1 MSPTDLDVTR
11 AARLGDRR
19 LFPDL
24 EARVYL
30 NHAAISPPSRPVID
44 AAARVLAS
52 YAARGAGAFPTWMDQ
67 RKRLK
72 EKLATLIGARA
83 EDLGL
88 VQSTTRGVNDVALCF
103 PWLAG
108 ERVVC
113 FEGEFPANVT
123 PWQRA
128 AALFDLEVA
137 LLPIADFSA
146 DEGRAMARLE
156 HELVRG
162 ARLVA
167 VSAVEFQTG
176 LRTPL
181 AELAALCHR
190 HGAELFVDGVQAC
203 GATPVD
209 VGATG
214 VDYLACG
221 GHKWMMAVEGTGFLY
236 VRPDRVAALRPSVAG
251 WLSHEDGVG
260 FLFEGPGRLRYDR
273 PVRAKA
279 DLVEGGNLNAI
290 GFAAMEASLDLILSL
305 GVDAIHAHANA
316 ILDALEP
323 ALVARGFTSLRSP
336 DRARRSAILGVL
348 PPDGVSVVA
357 LAREVNA
364 LGVACSTPDG
374 VLRFSPHWPN
384 ATAEVPIVIDAVDE
398 ALARVSSPSR

>member
-1 MSPTDLDVTR
+1 MTTTDLSPDR
-11 AARLGDRR
+11 AARFGDRS
-19 LFPDL
+19 LFPAL
-24 EARVYL
+24 EARVYV
-30 NHAAISPPSRPVID
+30 NHAAISPPSRPVIE
-44 AAARVLAS
+44 AVSGVLAS
-52 YAARGAGAFPTWMDQ
+52 YASRGAGAFLTWMEQ

-72 EKLATLIGARA
+72 DKLATLLGARA

-103 PWLAG
+103 PWRG
-108 ERVVC
+108 GDRVVC

-128 AALFDLEVA
+128 AALFGLEVVF
-137 LLPIADFSA
+137 LPIADFSA
-146 DEGRAMARLE
+146 DEGRALERLE
-156 HELVRG
+156 AELLRG
-162 ARLVA
+162 VRLVA

-181 AELAALCHR
+181 AEIAALCHA
-190 HGAELFVDGVQAC
+190 HGAEVFVDAVQAC

-209 VGATG
+209 VGQTG

-260 FLFEGPGRLRYDR
+260 FLFEGPGHLRYDR

-279 DLVEGGNLNAI
+279 DLVEGGNLNAM
-290 GFAAMEASLDLILSL
+290 GFAAMEASLDLILGL
-305 GVDAIHAHANA
+305 GVHAIHAHANA

-323 ALVARGFTSLRSP
+323 ALVARGFQSLRSASH
-336 DRARRSAILGVL
+336 ARRSAILSVL
-348 PPDGVSVVA
+348 PPDGVSVVD

-374 VLRFSPHWPN
+374 ALRFSPHWPN
-384 ATAEVPIVIDAVDE
+384 ALGEVPTIVDAVDE
-398 ALARVSSPSR
+398 ALAKLRPSG

>member
-1 MSPTDLDVTR
+1 MTSTDLGPAS
-11 AARLGDRR
+11 AARFGDRS
-19 LFPDL
+19 LFPGL
-24 EARVYL
+24 EARVYA
-30 NHAAISPPSRPVID
+30 NHAAISPPSRPVVE
-44 AAARVLAS
+44 AVSRVLAS
-52 YAARGAGAFPTWMDQ
+52 YATRGASAFPTWMDQ
-67 RKRLK
+67 RARLK
-72 EKLATLIGARA
+72 GKLARLIGARA

-103 PWLAG
+103 PWRAG
-108 ERVVC
+108 DRVVL

-128 AALFDLEVA
+128 AALFGLEVVFLPVADLAAGEGPA
-137 LLPIADFSA
+137 L
-146 DEGRAMARLE
+146 ARLE
-156 HELVRG
+156 AELLRG

-176 LRTPL
+176 LRTPI
-181 AELAALCHR
+181 AAMSALCHA
-190 HGAELFVDGVQAC
+190 HGAELFVDAVQAC

-209 VGATG
+209 VVASG

-236 VRPDRVAALRPSVAG
+236 VSPDRVRALRPSVAG
-251 WLSHEDGVG
+251 WLSHEDGIG

-279 DLVEGGNLNAI
+279 DLVEGGNLNAM
-290 GFAAMEASLDLILSL
+290 GFAAMEASLDLILAL

-323 ALVARGFTSLRSP
+323 ALVSRGFTSLRSP
-336 DRARRSAILGVL
+336 DPARRSAILGVL
-348 PPDGVSVVA
+348 PPEGVSVVT
-357 LAREVNA
+357 LAAAVNA

-384 ATAEVPIVIDAVDE
+384 AIGEVRGIVDAVDE
-398 ALARVSSPSR
+398 ALSAL